1 MRRGRPGPGMA
12 AAVAGSWMLLLAAAA
27 APPVEATPLYLELSG
42 ALEIPVDVADLAA
55 TVDQTASQDA
65 TATSCGP
72 SRFERDPAQR
82 LFRFID
88 SADANG
94 CLSVRLNLTLP
105 PGTRSLTARF
115 TADRVVDAGG
125 DVIGPPALQQEVR
138 LLVGPQAVAA
148 VPYFDMQD
156 PGRPGTRFDV
166 DLEAPAGANGLQLE
180 WWFANRG
187 TPISPTDPAG
197 RLQAWSATVREPV
210 IQLDQIPFPAVVSRP
225 LGGQVQETSYLA
237 GYLAYVF
244 VPAEHRADAQAGR
257 FSLALHVPA
266 AVLVERLLAPDG
278 TALPADRYTSSE
290 DGGRRTLVLP
300 GPTLQEFGPGPYV
313 LEVRAAEALEVQST
327 MAALTIL
334 ALFMPPAALV
344 LAIQRLRQRI
354 PEKYLETP
362 ADLEVD
368 PVAP

>member
-1 MRRGRPGPGMA
+1 MRRGRSLPWLA
-12 AAVAGSWMLLLAAAA
+12 AAVAGSCVLLVAAAA
-27 APPVEATPLYLELSG
+27 APRAAATPIYLELSG
-42 ALEIPVDVADLAA
+42 ALEVPVDIADLAA
-55 TVDQTASQDA
+55 TADQTASPGA
-65 TATSCGP
+65 TSTSCGP
-72 SRFERDPAQR
+72 SRFEGDPGQR
-82 LFRFID
+82 LFRFVD

-105 PGTRSLTARF
+105 EGVRRLTARF

-138 LLVGPQAVAA
+138 LLADGQAVAT

-156 PGRPGTRFDV
+156 PGRPATPFDLH
-166 DLEAPAGANGLQLE
+166 LEAPAGARALQLE

-197 RLQAWSATVREPV
+197 RLQAWSATVRDPV
-210 IQLDQIPFPAVVSRP
+210 VGLAEIPFPAVVSRP

-244 VPAEHRADAQAGR
+244 VPGEHRTAAQEGR
-257 FSLALHVPA
+257 FSLAMHVPA

-278 TALPADRYTSSE
+278 TALPGDRYSTAE

-300 GPTLQEFGPGPYV
+300 GPTLKEFGPGPYV
-313 LEVRAAEALEVQST
+313 LEVRAAEELEVQST